1 MTRANIEGRRGKNRI
16 FFANES
22 EVFDGAAFIYFG
34 KIVFFFFL
42 HYHFRSWSN
51 DKQK

>member
-1 MTRANIEGRRGKNRI
+1 MTQANIEGRRGKNRT

-22 EVFDGAAFIYFG
+22 EVFDGAAFIYFWQNC
-34 KIVFFFFL
+34 IFI
-42 HYHFRSWSN
+42 HDHFRCWSN